1 MRNYIIIGAIGCIG
15 CSSCKVTKPAE
26 TTAAAPG
33 PPSEARVAKVDTA
46 NVKFVLNIQLNMIE
60 KDGAS
65 HFNVVRVVKKE
76 GAVRESA
83 RANPNIE
90 QLVAVFTDENGSE
103 VDRVSFRHPGREP
116 EPPAGETARP
126 AKQKDAQMTTIVRV
140 NYNARLYYMDIQDK
154 SGKSLGKLD
163 IKKHL

>member
-15 CSSCKVTKPAE
+15 FSSCKVTKPVE

-33 PPSEARVAKVDTA
+33 PASVARVVDTA
-46 NVKFVLNIQLNMIE
+46 NAKFVLNIQLNMIE

-65 HFNVVRVVKKE
+65 HFNVIRVVKKE
-76 GAVRESA
+76 GAVREGA
-83 RANPNIE
+83 RANPDIE
-90 QLVAVFTDENGSE
+90 QLLAVFTDENGSE
-103 VDRVSFRHPGREP
+103 VDRVNFRHPGKEP
-116 EPPAGETARP
+116 QPPAGEAARP

-154 SGKSLGKLD
+154 SGKSLGKID